1 MSTIL
6 QQNLAKEIIKN
17 AKRKKPL
24 NKGQLVELGGYS
36 KTVAEAKPDAIMSQ
50 KGVTDALE
58 DYGFSLDNAKKVVT
72 SIMLDNKQKSEARLR
87 ATDQVFKVH
96 HAYEDGSNT
105 TRPIIINMPLQ
116 VSQSFNINGTDTEAI
131 RSNPQQ
137 EQI

>member
-17 AKRKKPL
+17 VKRKKPL
-24 NKGQLVELGGYS
+24 NKKDLVVMGGYS
-36 KTVAEAKPDAIMSQ
+36 ETVAKAKPDVIISQ

-72 SIMLDNKQKSEARLR
+72 SIMLDTKQKAEARLR
-87 ATDQVFKVH
+87 ATDQVFKVN

-116 VSQSFNINGTDTEAI
+116 VNQRFDINGTNPETI

-137 EQI
+137 E